1 MTTRLRRGLGSASA
15 AVLLSLS
22 LVACGDDGGSDG
34 GGGGDSSQEQDSPP
48 EEQAVKDALLGTDEI
63 PSEFQAVGDGSDDDE
78 SDDDNPFAD
87 TCLEDVQD
95 FDDVVG
101 DPEVEAK
108 VEYEQTGADLPANI
122 EVGISW
128 YDEDVSQDF
137 ADFSDELGSCPRV
150 LSTVEGVTFD
160 LTVTT
165 EDVDVDADDATKFT
179 MEGSLST
186 QGLQFPMKATVVAIL
201 DGHYVSTVSTFE
213 FQTDV
218 LSGEIDDWAR
228 QQFDNVLA
236 ID

>member
-1 MTTRLRRGLGSASA
+1 MTSRLRRGLGSASA
-15 AVLLSLS
+15 VVLLSLA
-22 LVACGDDGGSDG
+22 LVACGDDEGGGSG
-34 GGGGDSSQEQDSPP
+34 GGSSQEQDTAPD
-48 EEQAVKDALLGTDEI
+48 EQALADALLGTDQI
-63 PSEFQAVGDGSDDDE
+63 PSDFTATGDGSDDDE
-78 SDDDNPFAD
+78 SDDDNPFVD

-95 FDDVVG
+95 FDDAVG
-101 DPEVEAK
+101 DPEVESK
-108 VEYEQTGADLPANI
+108 VEYEQSGADLPASI

-128 YDEDVSQDF
+128 YAEDVSQDF
-137 ADFSDELGSCPRV
+137 EDFSEQLGSCPRV
-150 LSTVEGVTFD
+150 LSTVQDVTFD
-160 LTVTT
+160 LDVST

-218 LSGEIDDWAR
+218 LSGEVEDWAR